1 MRTNLVVFRSPDTAR
16 LLGHL
21 YGEGVLAGTLAPGII
36 RLVTHLD
43 VDDDAIRLAQK
54 AIASAP

>member
-1 MRTNLVVFRSPDTAR
+1 MRTNLVVFRCADTAR

-21 YGEGVLAGTLAPGII
+21 SDEGVLAGTLAPGVI

-43 VDDDAIRLAQK
+43 VDDDAIRIAQK